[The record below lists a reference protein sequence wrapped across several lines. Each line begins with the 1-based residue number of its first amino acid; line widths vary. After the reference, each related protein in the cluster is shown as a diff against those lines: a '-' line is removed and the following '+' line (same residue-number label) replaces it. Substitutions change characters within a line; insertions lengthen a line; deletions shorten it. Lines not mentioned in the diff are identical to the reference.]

1 MKAVRVTALL
11 AAILTY
17 GLIVL
22 GAVVRSTNSGLSCP
36 DWPTCYGHWLLT
48 PDQFAA
54 IPNTGYAYF
63 QVMLEWTHRLVAG
76 VLLAPL
82 VLVLAAVAFIRRRR
96 RPAVAKAALVLIL
109 LLLSQAA
116 LGRFTVLDQNSPW
129 SVALHLGNALLVL
142 TTILYMFVRS
152 ASEPLP
158 RARMLGALSV
168 VAWLCALGAM
178 LAAAVTAKSGA
189 ALACSTWPLCDGA
202 VVPDLA
208 DPSIRIHVAHR
219 ALAAAT
225 GILVLLLVPAAWRTE
240 YRGQALLA
248 LLLVCCQIGLGA
260 VVILDQDPTWIAVV
274 HQALGVLTFA
284 TITGLMWRAWK
295 PPARRVAPT
304 IGETHGLALRGA

>member
-82 VLVLAAVAFIRRRR
+82 VLVLAAVAFVRRRR
-96 RPAVAKAALVLIL
+96 RPAVAKAAFVLIL

-158 RARMLGALSV
+158 RARVLGALSV
-168 VAWLCALGAM
+168 AR
-178 LAAAVTAKSGA
+178 LAAARSAP
-189 ALACSTWPLCDGA
+189 CWPR
-202 VVPDLA
+202 P
-208 DPSIRIHVAHR
+208 
-219 ALAAAT
+219 
-225 GILVLLLVPAAWRTE
+225 
-240 YRGQALLA
+240 
-248 LLLVCCQIGLGA
+248 
-260 VVILDQDPTWIAVV
+260 
-274 HQALGVLTFA
+274 
-284 TITGLMWRAWK
+284 
-295 PPARRVAPT
+295 
-304 IGETHGLALRGA
+304 

>member
-1 MKAVRVTALL
+1 VKAVRVTALL

-22 GAVVRSTNSGLSCP
+22 GAVVRSTNSGVSCP
-36 DWPTCYGHWLLT
+36 DWPTCYDHWLLT
-48 PDQFAA
+48 PEQFTA
-54 IPNTGYAYF
+54 IPNTGYTYL

-76 VLLAPL
+76 VLLGPL
-82 VLVLAAVAFIRRRR
+82 VLLLAVVAFARRRR
-96 RPAVAKAALVLIL
+96 RPAVARAAFVLIL

-116 LGRFTVLDQNSPW
+116 LGRLTVLDQNSPW

-152 ASEPLP
+152 ASDPLP
-158 RARMLGALSV
+158 RARALGVLSV
-168 VAWLCALGAM
+168 LAWLSALGAM
-178 LAAAVTAKSGA
+178 LAAAITAKSGA

-208 DPSIRIHVAHR
+208 DPAIRIHVAHR

-225 GILVLLLVPAAWRTE
+225 GVLVLLLVPAAWRTD

-248 LLLVCCQIGLGA
+248 FLLVCCQIGLGA
-260 VVILDQDPTWIAVV
+260 LVILKQDPISIALA

-284 TITGLMWRAWK
+284 VVTGLMWRSWK
-295 PPARRVAPT
+295 PVGPRVAPT